1 MSELSLKTLYGAAI
15 RPFLPEVAR
24 LRIEVFREWPYL
36 YDGDLDY
43 EARYLEVYAQSAS
56 AVLVLVRDG
65 ERIVGAST
73 GIPLA
78 EESEPFRKPFIEAG
92 IPPEAVFYCG
102 ESVLEPAYRGRGLY
116 RHFFA
121 QREAHARALG
131 GFRWCAFAAVER
143 DPHDPRRPKTYRP
156 LDTAWE
162 KAGYRKAPHLR
173 MQLGWKEL
181 GQDGERLN
189 TLVFWLRAL

>member
-1 MSELSLKTLYGAAI
+1 MNELSLKTLYGAAI

-78 EESEPFRKPFIEAG
+78 EESEPFRQPFIEAG
-92 IPPEAVFYCG
+92 IPRRRCSTAANRCFSPLTAAAASTGTF
-102 ESVLEPAYRGRGLY
+102 SRSARPMPAPSGVSAG
-116 RHFFA
+116 
-121 QREAHARALG
+121 ALSLPSSAIPTIPDALRRTDRSIPPG
-131 GFRWCAFAAVER
+131 KRPDTA
-143 DPHDPRRPKTYRP
+143 RRPICACS
-156 LDTAWE
+156 L
-162 KAGYRKAPHLR
+162 AGRSSVR
-173 MQLGWKEL
+173 MASG
-181 GQDGERLN
+181 
-189 TLVFWLRAL
+189 

>member
-1 MSELSLKTLYGAAI
+1 MSELSLQTLSGAAI
-15 RPFLPEVAR
+15 RPYLPEVAR
-24 LRIEVFREWPYL
+24 LRIAVFREWPYL

-43 EARYLEVYAQSAS
+43 EARYLEVYARSGS

-65 ERIVGAST
+65 ERVVGAST

-78 EESEPFRKPFIEAG
+78 EESEPFRKPFIKAG
-92 IPPEAVFYCG
+92 IPPETVFYCG
-102 ESVLEPAYRGRGLY
+102 ESVLDPAYRGRGLY
-116 RHFFA
+116 RQFFA
-121 QREAHARALG
+121 HREAHARALG

-143 DPHDPRRPKTYRP
+143 DPDDPRRPTGYRT

-162 KAGYRKAPHLR
+162 KAGYRKAPGLR